1 MNYNCIIV
9 DDDPASIKVIEQ
21 LVQQNQQLTL
31 IGNAKD
37 AMEAMAYLQNN
48 QIDIVLL
55 DIEMPGMSG
64 LDFINTL
71 REKPE
76 IILVTSQKDYAIQA
90 FEYEVTDYL
99 LKPVSF
105 QRFLKAINRAAANI
119 TQKYQ
124 SETNNHQ
131 QESSSTIFVK
141 EKNQFSRL
149 DKDEILFVEAYG
161 DYVNIYTSNQKYT
174 IHSTMKNMEKKLDDN
189 NFMRVHRSYIVN
201 LDKIETFDE
210 TLVFIQRNM
219 IPIGGSFKDKLI
231 KRLNLF

>member
-9 DDDPASIKVIEQ
+9 DDDPASIKVIEH

-37 AMEAMAYLQNN
+37 AMEATAYLQNN

-105 QRFLKAINRAAANI
+105 QRFLKAINRATANI

>member
-48 QIDIVLL
+48 QVDIVLL

-71 REKPE
+71 MEKPE
-76 IILVTSQKDYAIQA
+76 IILITSQKDYAIDA
-90 FEYEVTDYL
+90 FDYEVTDYL

-105 QRFLKAINRAAANI
+105 QRFLKAINRATSNI
-119 TQKYQ
+119 TQRTQ

-149 DKDEILFVEAYG
+149 ERDEILFVEAFG

-201 LDKIETFDE
+201 LGKIETFDE